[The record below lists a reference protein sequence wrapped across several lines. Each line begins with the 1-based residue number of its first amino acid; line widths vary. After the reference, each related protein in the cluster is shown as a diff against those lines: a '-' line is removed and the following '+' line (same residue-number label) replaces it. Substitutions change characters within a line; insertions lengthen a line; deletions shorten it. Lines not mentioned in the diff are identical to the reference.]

1 MWQPEG
7 GHMENHDSQDR
18 ALAPWHQDVPD
29 DPPSRHDAVQGK
41 RRRVFLDALAKC
53 GCLRDAARAAGVS
66 PTTVYDHQARDAGFA
81 RHCRTALDMA
91 GSDIELH
98 AWERGVVGVE
108 EEVIAYGKVVGTRI
122 RRSDMILKL
131 LLQGSKP
138 KKYGARPGFTR
149 KRLAKAYRDEIER
162 EVREEWRRFDKQQ
175 VDRGID
181 ELADKIEK
189 FHERANRRKIEGG
202 WIRHGGGWIPPG
214 WEWTG
219 EGDPPVLDDPD
230 AENFLESM

>member
-1 MWQPEG
+1 
-7 GHMENHDSQDR
+7 MENSDTRDQ
-18 ALAPWHQDVPD
+18 ALVPWHQGASD
-29 DPPSRHDAVQGK
+29 DPPSRHDAFEGK
-41 RRRVFLDALAKC
+41 RRRVFLDALAKS
-53 GCLRDAARAAGVS
+53 GCLRDAAKAAGVS
-66 PTTVYDHQARDAGFA
+66 PTTVYNHQARDAGFA
-81 RHCRTALDMA
+81 RHCRMALDMA
-91 GSDIELH
+91 GTDIELH

-149 KRLAKAYRDEIER
+149 KRLAKAYREEIER
-162 EVREEWRRFDKQQ
+162 EVREEWRQIDK
-175 VDRGID
+175 RAAAEGID
-181 ELADKIEK
+181 ELARKLDV
-189 FHERANRRKIEGG
+189 FYERLDRKKVEAG
-202 WIRHGGGWIPPG
+202 WVRHGGAWIPPG

-230 AENFLESM
+230 AEDFLESM